1 MSLDY
6 SEDVA
11 SVTSVHFGVLSP
23 ERIRQMSVCEIY
35 RHIGSQTTEG
45 TLMDERLGPIEKGL
59 ICPTCK
65 NDCNKCAGHYGHI
78 ELATPVIVPQFY
90 QQIIK
95 IANMFCYRCSEFLY
109 PKNKEDGSYTDE
121 YKSII
126 SRRGQSRYNYI
137 TKLNQKPF
145 CHACDAIQLKFIK
158 NKDDVLGICKK
169 VTSNNKKSDLS
180 SIQQQ
185 QIPVSNFE
193 LFNMFKRISDENV
206 ELIGFNP
213 KFTRPEWLFWI
224 CMPVPPTAMR
234 PSIKDTND
242 RISYDDLVHKLND
255 IIKTNNLIRS
265 EMDEQKSG
273 MHSNDKISNLQY
285 HVVTYIDNGISSI
298 KKATHR
304 NGRPIKSIRQ
314 RIGKKDGRFRSGL
327 MGKRVNFSGR
337 TVVTPDPNLS
347 LDQLGMPKDIAMDLP
362 YPERVNKLNIGYL
375 TEFIKRGPY
384 VWPGAKSVIKTNA
397 NGGSKKIHLSV
408 FKTPEER
415 VERCQLEIG
424 DVVNRHLIDGDWALF
439 NRQPSLHRMSMMGHR
454 IKVHNEKSFQFNQ
467 NAAKPYGADF
477 DGDEMNVHIPISC
490 ESVAEVRFLMSV
502 PTQIITPQKHGP
514 IMGFVQDSV
523 LGSFKLSKEG
533 TNLNL
538 FQTMRLLSSI
548 RTFQNDL
555 PEPNEIIN
563 GIPFWTN
570 QQIYSL
576 VLPNICYLNYIKGG
590 KVLNGMVLNDKIV
603 GNKKHQTLF
612 HTVWNDKGPLATR
625 DLMDNMSSI
634 SNEWLRIKGF
644 SCGVSDC
651 ECPNISYVHRTID
664 QYLQLSK
671 ELIASIKMGKS
682 MTPDIFEQLAR
693 KYIPEEDL
701 LKNNVK
707 NNKDLESDEI
717 SRLRSIGDLSI
728 HNAIHEL
735 PKKLMVI
742 ADACRS
748 KIQVFITS
756 NTPSTNRISTMIQ
769 SGSKGKKDN
778 LSLAVGL
785 IGLNAVDGEWIRD
798 FYYRRPTPHTPK
810 DTLDLCHRGFAKNS
824 FQSGLTAQEYYYDAV
839 SGRDGVISKGI
850 KTAETGYIQRKFIKA
865 LEGISSCFDG
875 TIRNENG
882 VIVDNIYGND
892 GFDATFHEKQEIPFL
907 TMNLEKLQLNYR
919 FQYLNEEL
927 KTILTEDVYKSLDMN
942 EVNRS
947 LDQEFDKI
955 HEYYSY
961 IKKNIYNGKIP
972 KEVYCPVNF
981 NRLVETVAF
990 QFNLI
995 KVNGYGS
1002 NIKYEGGKCDL
1013 DPVTILNGI
1022 NNLRNRIV
1030 VDEHSVYEK
1039 EGINYN
1045 ATILFNSLLAINLN
1059 SKNLLMKYHYNKIA
1073 FTFLLETI
1081 YEKFLRAL
1089 LNPKENIGVVSAQA
1103 LGEPVTQMA
1112 LSAFHEIGTGK
1123 EAITTTGV
1131 PRLKEIIGTSKNPK
1145 IPTMLIQI
1153 NSTYLSKLEDKK
1165 AEFELNFKEV
1175 EKFASNI
1182 IFTDIKQ
1189 VVTSS
1194 MITYDADG
1202 TVCPEDQ
1209 ELINNYWGIN
1219 SKTIK
1224 YPLEGQWIVRF
1235 EFNRELMA
1243 EKFISMVEVYN
1254 VVANILDYENLT
1266 EGKDSLI
1273 FVSDDNDKKLITR
1286 ISISHDT
1293 QFDSDPIGRL
1303 RYIQQ
1308 RILNGKIKG
1317 IDGING
1323 SIVKP
1328 FNKDIVLDNG
1338 EVVIFTPETSD
1349 QYKKYTEK
1357 YSHMSFNILTTGAN
1371 LIEIMNLPEVDTFNT
1386 ISNNVWDMYCYYG
1399 IEAAR
1404 NCLVFELQSIMERE
1418 DVIQRHAELLIA
1430 VMTSQ
1435 GILISIDR
1443 YGQSKG
1449 DAGTFA
1455 RMSFEEPIQQCT
1467 KSVLFNEVDPMTGVS
1482 ANIMFGQLSKTGTN
1496 GSTLGLDLL
1505 KLKTL
1510 TPSNIQLPDRFNRT
1524 KSVNINETRKL
1535 TLDPCNDDNFDFD
1548 FKF

>member
-23 ERIRQMSVCEIY
+23 DRIRQISVCEIY

-78 ELATPVIVPQFY
+78 ELASPVIVPQFY

-95 IANMFCYRCSEFLY
+95 IASMFCYRCSEFLY
-109 PKNKEDGSYTDE
+109 PKQKEDGSYTDE
-121 YKSII
+121 YKAII

-137 TKLNQKPF
+137 TKLNPKPF
-145 CHACDAIQLKFIK
+145 CYACDAIQLKFIK
-158 NKDDVLGICKK
+158 NKEGVLAISKK
-169 VTSNNKKSDLS
+169 VTSTNKKSDLS
-180 SIQQQ
+180 SIQQ

-213 KFTRPEWLFWI
+213 KFTRPEWLFWT

-255 IIKTNNLIRS
+255 IIKTNNLIRA
-265 EMDEQKSG
+265 EMDEQKTG
-273 MHSNDKISNLQY
+273 HHSSDKIDNLQY

-337 TVVTPDPNLS
+337 TVITPNPNLS
-347 LDQLGMPKDIAMDLP
+347 LDQIGIPKEIAMDLP
-362 YPERVNKLNIGYL
+362 YPERVNKLNIEYL
-375 TEFIKRGPY
+375 TEFIKRGPD
-384 VWPGAKSVIKTNA
+384 VWPGAKSVNKTSP
-397 NGGSKKIHLSV
+397 NGVTKKIHLSV

-424 DVVNRHLIDGDWALF
+424 DVVNRHLIDGDWVIF

-454 IKVHNEKSFQFNQ
+454 IKVHNERSLQFNQ

-477 DGDEMNVHIPISC
+477 DGDEMNIHVPISC
-490 ESVAEVRFLMSV
+490 ESVTEVRFLMSV

-514 IMGFVQDSV
+514 IMGFVQDST

-533 TNLNL
+533 KNLNL

-555 PEPNEIIN
+555 PEPNEIID
-563 GIPFWTN
+563 GVPYWTN
-570 QQIYSL
+570 KQIYSL
-576 VLPNICYLNYIKGG
+576 ILPNICYKDYIKGG
-590 KVLNGMVLNDKIV
+590 KILNDITLNDSIV

-612 HTVWNDKGPLATR
+612 HTIWNDKGPLATR

-634 SNEWLRIKGF
+634 ANEWLRIKGF

-651 ECPNISYVHRTID
+651 ECPNIDYVHRTID
-664 QYLQLSK
+664 QYLALSK
-671 ELIASIKMGKS
+671 ELIVSIKMGKS

-693 KYIPEEDL
+693 KHIPESDL

-707 NNKDLESDEI
+707 NPKDLETDEI

-728 HNAIHEL
+728 HNAINEL

-748 KIQVFITS
+748 KIQVFINST
-756 NTPSTNRISTMIQ
+756 TPSSNRILTMIQ

-785 IGLNAVDGEWIRD
+785 IGLNAVDGEWIKD
-798 FYYRRPTPHTPK
+798 DYYRRPTPHAPK
-810 DTLDLCHRGFAKNS
+810 DTLDLCHRGFSKNS
-824 FQSGLTAQEYYYDAV
+824 FQSGLTAQEYYYDTV

-882 VIVDNIYGND
+882 VIVDIIYGND
-892 GFDATFHEKQEIPFL
+892 GFDATFHEKQDIPFL
-907 TMNLEKLQLNYR
+907 TMNLEKLQMTYK

-927 KTILTEDVYKSLDMN
+927 KTILVDDIFKSLDLN
-942 EVNRS
+942 EVNTS
-947 LDQEFDKI
+947 LDDEFNKI
-955 HEYYSY
+955 YEYYTY
-961 IKKNIYNGKIP
+961 LKKNIYNGKVP
-972 KEVYCPVNF
+972 KDVYCPVNF
-981 NRLVETVAF
+981 SRLVETIAY
-990 QFNLI
+990 QFNLVS
-995 KVNGYGS
+995 VNSDGLLVGDKS
-1002 NIKYEGGKCDL
+1002 DL
-1013 DPVTILNGI
+1013 DPISIITGV
-1022 NNLRNRIV
+1022 NNLRKRIV
-1030 VDEHSVYEK
+1030 VDEHSVDEK
-1039 EGINYN
+1039 EGINYI
-1045 ATILFNSLLAINLN
+1045 ATILFNSLMAINLN

-1145 IPTMLIQI
+1145 IPTMNIQI
-1153 NSTYLSKLEDKK
+1153 NSAYLSKLDDKK
-1165 AEFELNFKEV
+1165 AEFELNFKEA
-1175 EKFASNI
+1175 EKFASDI

-1189 VVTSS
+1189 IVTTA

-1202 TVCPEDQ
+1202 TVCPEDH
-1209 ELINNYWGIN
+1209 EIINNYWGIN
-1219 SKTIK
+1219 SNNIK
-1224 YPLEGQWIVRF
+1224 YPLEGQWIIRF

-1243 EKFISMVEVYN
+1243 EKFISMIEIYN
-1254 VVANILDYENLT
+1254 VVANVLDSENLT
-1266 EGKDSLI
+1266 EGKDSLV
-1273 FVSDDNDKKLITR
+1273 FASDDNDKKLVTR

-1293 QFDSDPIGRL
+1293 QFDTDPIGRL

-1308 RILNGKIKG
+1308 MILNAKIKG

-1323 SIVKP
+1323 NVIKP
-1328 FNKDIVLDNG
+1328 INKDITLDNG
-1338 EVVIFTPETSD
+1338 EIIIFTPNTSD
-1349 QYKKYTEK
+1349 QYKKYMEK
-1357 YSHMSFNILTTGAN
+1357 YSHMTFNIITTGAN
-1371 LIEIMNLPEVDTFNT
+1371 LIEVMNLPEVDTFNT

-1404 NCLVFELQSIMERE
+1404 NCLIFELQSIMERE
-1418 DVIQRHAELLIA
+1418 DVIQRHTELLIA

-1467 KSVLFNEVDPMTGVS
+1467 KSVLFNEIDPMTGVS

-1496 GSTLGLDLL
+1496 GSAIGLDIN
-1505 KLKTL
+1505 KLNTL
-1510 TPSNIQLPDRFNRT
+1510 TPTNISLPT
-1524 KSVNINETRKL
+1524 KFEKVKSFKPVESRKL
-1535 TLDPCNDDNFDFD
+1535 LLDPCNDDNFEFD